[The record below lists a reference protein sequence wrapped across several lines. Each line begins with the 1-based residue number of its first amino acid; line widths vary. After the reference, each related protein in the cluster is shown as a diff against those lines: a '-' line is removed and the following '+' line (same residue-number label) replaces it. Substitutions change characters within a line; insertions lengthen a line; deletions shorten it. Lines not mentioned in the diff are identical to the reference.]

1 MKEISNEIF
10 LNTLQ
15 NCWKYYSRTYIPKK
29 HCIIFIKKFHSIL
42 AYKYQGIIKTYE
54 RFKRHFDFLKA
65 KITIII
71 VVKDYEVYIKTKTLQ
86 YKSNKELQIL
96 SIFERIWGSVIIDF
110 IVKLLK
116 FRNSI
121 SNISYNNIFIII
133 ERFIKYSKF
142 IFINESYS
150 TKDLMDI
157 VIRKVINNYRL
168 SNEFVIDRG
177 ITFISRF
184 FIIFTAKLGVNS
196 KFFITFHL

>member
-96 SIFERIWGSVIIDF
+96 SIFERIWGSVIINF
-110 IVKLLK
+110 IVKLSK
-116 FRNSI
+116 FKDPVNNTNYNSI
-121 SNISYNNIFIII
+121 LVIV
-133 ERFIKYSKF
+133 ERFIKYGKF
-142 IFINESYS
+142 ILVNESHL
-150 TKDLMDI
+150 TKDLTDI
-157 VIRKVINNYRL
+157 VIRKVINNYKL
-168 SNEFVIDRG
+168 LNKFVTNKN
-177 ITFISRF
+177 ITFILR
-184 FIIFTAKLGVNS
+184 
-196 KFFITFHL
+196 FFITFIIRFGINNKLFIMFYL